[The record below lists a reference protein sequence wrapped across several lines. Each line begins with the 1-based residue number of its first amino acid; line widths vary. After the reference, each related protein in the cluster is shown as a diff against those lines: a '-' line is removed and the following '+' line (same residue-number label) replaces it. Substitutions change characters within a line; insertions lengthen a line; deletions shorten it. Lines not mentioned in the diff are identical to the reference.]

1 MAEPT
6 VEVLVTEP
14 IDDSDPVAEALEV
27 NSQSR
32 VDALLE
38 RVTRLEERHTSD
50 NSSSEASLAAAEAAV
65 TAAEAASERAR
76 QAEQVAANTALERS
90 LAEEAE
96 VKPPPAETSEVTQE
110 EVPVELPPK
119 PSHWMNKKLGRKHR

>member
-6 VEVLVTEP
+6 VEVVVTEP
-14 IDDSDPVAEALEV
+14 IDDSDPVAEAVEV

-38 RVTRLEERHTSD
+38 RVTRLEERHATD
-50 NSSSEASLAAAEAAV
+50 NSSSEASLSAAEAAI

-90 LAEEAE
+90 LVEEPE
-96 VKPPPAETSEVTQE
+96 VKPAHVETAEVTQE
-110 EVPVELPPK
+110 EAPVELPPK
-119 PSHWMNKKLGRKHR
+119 PSHWMNKKLGKRNR